1 MRISASMRIGK
12 YIRMVIPTSYSSIS
26 FVILV
31 STQPHWRNLSRCTH
45 IYDNPLKQR
54 VWRKKW
60 GPPPKKKT
68 PHFCATQCCVDCW
81 GCSAPP
87 HHLVTALGLSGNHQ
101 PSSCI
106 VMSMLPVVI
115 DIVAGFKLS
124 HRRIFHKCEFTCAPN
139 VTGCAVTKAKPSI
152 EITESRTNTITV
164 GVWIQ
169 IQLWVLCRC
178 GVIALTA
185 AGLSRR
191 GSSNGIQGSVQRLL
205 MQHCT
210 PPTETLSKQ
219 PKVESKRWNV
229 VKKSL
234 YTSP

>member
-1 MRISASMRIGK
+1 MCEEK
-12 YIRMVIPTSYSSIS
+12 IRA
-26 FVILV
+26 
-31 STQPHWRNLSRCTH
+31 
-45 IYDNPLKQR
+45 
-54 VWRKKW
+54 
-60 GPPPKKKT
+60 PPKKT
-68 PHFCATQCCVDCW
+68 PHFCATHCCVDCW

-185 AGLSRR
+185 AAEQE
-191 GSSNGIQGSVQRLL
+191 GIFKWNTGKCAKAP
-205 MQHCT
+205 HA
-210 PPTETLSKQ
+210 TLHTTNWNFKQ
-219 PKVESKRWNV
+219 AAKSG
-229 VKKSL
+229 VKAVKCR
-234 YTSP
+234 